1 MSILKK
7 KPLSTVH
14 RGAFNLTEAAIVA
27 VLVLLAIIYYISNG
41 NSLFS
46 RSDYTEEI
54 TNASD
59 IMTNT
64 RGMLKTAGSYQ
75 FSSSSDMTGALIKF
89 GGVPG
94 TIAVNGTASSGSAT
108 LTNRW
113 NGIITVAPVST
124 GSGSKT
130 SFSLTYTAVPMEAC
144 AQMSQ
149 KLSGANNVGSTSING
164 STTSGIVSASV
175 AVSQCVADSG
185 STGAN
190 TLVFTS
196 NT

>member
-7 KPLSTVH
+7 KTISAVH
-14 RGAFNLTEAAIVA
+14 RGAFNLTEAAIVG
-27 VLVLLAIIYYISNG
+27 VLVLLAIIYYISSG
-41 NSLFS
+41 NSQFS
-46 RSDYTEEI
+46 RADYTEEI

-64 RGMLKTAGSYQ
+64 RGQMKTAGSYQ

-94 TIAVNGTASSGSAT
+94 TIAVNGTKSSGSAT

-113 NGIITVAPVST
+113 NGSITVEPVST
-124 GSGSKT
+124 GGGSNT
-130 SFSLTYTAVPMEAC
+130 SFALTYTQVPMEAC
-144 AQMSQ
+144 TQMSQ
-149 KLSGANNVGSTSING
+149 KLSGANNVASTSING
-164 STTSGIVSASV
+164 STTSGPVSAAV
-175 AVSQCVADSG
+175 AASQCTADSG
-185 STGAN
+185 STGTN